1 MLNQKLAAC
10 TQKSVMQ
17 LLYRHN
23 DVEYLGNFIPKKLDF
38 FGFMHHWPIFIG
50 MYGTHCIQLNLY
62 ISAVIELLCRPA
74 LHSLNAFQQSQAL
87 WLHALVPSVGV
98 SMPK

>member
-38 FGFMHHWPIFIG
+38 FGFMHH
-50 MYGTHCIQLNLY
+50 
-62 ISAVIELLCRPA
+62 
-74 LHSLNAFQQSQAL
+74 
-87 WLHALVPSVGV
+87 
-98 SMPK
+98 